1 MSHQALQKKDFKG
14 LRGLN
19 DATEVMS
26 SNEYE
31 SSDIYSLKIGCE
43 MIDIVTRPGSFVAQE
58 YDRDFFRLD
67 QDADVYEYK
76 VSKLRY
82 ATFDLNGM
90 YVLREPPRINFK
102 RIWLVQVNIYPL
114 Q

>member
-1 MSHQALQKKDFKG
+1 M
-14 LRGLN
+14 RGLN

-31 SSDIYSLKIGCE
+31 SSDIYSLKMGCE
-43 MIDIVTRPGSFVAQE
+43 MIDIVTRPGAFVAQE

-67 QDADVYEYK
+67 QDAAVYEYK
-76 VSKLRY
+76 VSKLRD
-82 ATFDLNGM
+82 TIFDLNGM